1 MAVAN
6 PYGEDLGARRPL
18 DALAETPG
26 KIRQHVAGWSD
37 ADFEGSYTRQASG
50 AFAKCSCTWRR
61 PSWR

>member
-6 PYGEDLGARRPL
+6 PYGEDLGTRRPL

-26 KIRQHVAGWSD
+26 KIRQHVSGWSD
-37 ADFEGSYTRQASG
+37 ADFESCTRLASG
-50 AFAKCSCTWRR
+50 ASAKCSCIWRR